1 MAVGA
6 GATRVRGFRRLAVTY
21 TANDLGDQ
29 IGLIAA
35 SILVLNET
43 GSPLATAALFIA
55 ARSVPALLAPALA
68 AGLER
73 RSVRVVLP
81 FIYGLEAL
89 AFTALAV
96 LAHHF
101 WLPGVIAI
109 ALIDGVLALAGRG
122 ITRSTLALILRPAG
136 LLREGNNVINV
147 CFSAS
152 NMIGPVIGGLVV
164 AAGGPAW
171 GLGIDAA
178 LFALMALVMALPAR
192 WPNASTGE
200 PGSWSDRLRAG
211 LTYARATPGVGPLI
225 GAEAISLIP
234 LCVVVPVLVVY
245 AKETLDAGDAGYG
258 ILQGSWGAGIL
269 VGSILLLY
277 AGRSSLR
284 AIIGVGLVAIGISY
298 IGIGVAPV
306 LVLACVASVVGG
318 IGNGVETASVT
329 TAIQALVPDEFM
341 GRVSTLTESVAAGAM
356 GIGFALGGV
365 VTKVFDPR
373 VSYIAAGIGV
383 LACIPLMV
391 RAVRTT

>member
-1 MAVGA
+1 M
-6 GATRVRGFRRLAVTY
+6 RGFRRLAVTY

-43 GSPLATAALFIA
+43 GSPLASAALFIG

-73 RSVRVVLP
+73 RPVRVVLP
-81 FIYGLEAL
+81 FIYLLEAL

-101 WLPGVIAI
+101 WLPAVVAI
-109 ALIDGVLALAGRG
+109 ALVDGVLALAGRG
-122 ITRSTLALILRPAG
+122 ITRSTLALVLRPAG

-147 CFSAS
+147 CFSVS
-152 NMIGPVIGGLVV
+152 NTIGPVIGGLVV

-178 LFALMALVMALPAR
+178 LFALMALVMALPAP
-192 WPNASTGE
+192 WPNASTDE
-200 PGSWSDRLRAG
+200 PGSWSARLRAG
-211 LTYARATPGVGPLI
+211 LAYARATPGVGPLI

-234 LCVVVPVLVVY
+234 LCLVIPVLVVY
-245 AKETLDAGDAGYG
+245 AKETLDVGDAGYG

-269 VGSILLLY
+269 VGSIMLLY

-284 AIIGVGLVAIGISY
+284 AIIGLGLVAIGISY

-306 LVLACVASVVGG
+306 LLLACVASVVGG

-329 TAIQALVPDEFM
+329 TAIQALVPDRFM

-356 GIGFALGGV
+356 GVGFALGGV
-365 VTKVFDPR
+365 VTEVFDPR

-383 LACIPLMV
+383 LACVPLMV
-391 RAVRTT
+391 RAVRTPVSE